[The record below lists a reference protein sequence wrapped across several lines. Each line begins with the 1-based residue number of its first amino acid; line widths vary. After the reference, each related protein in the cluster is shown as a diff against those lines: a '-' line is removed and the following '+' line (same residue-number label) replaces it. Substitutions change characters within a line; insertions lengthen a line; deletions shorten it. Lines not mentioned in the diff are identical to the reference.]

1 MRGEGEGSAQ
11 MANENSYLGE
21 VLEQQQRVDQ
31 ELKARKRSMPM
42 PSNMAAA
49 PAQAVQM
56 AGPAEGRGQQVFRAQ
71 AANLQQ
77 AAFTLEGRAID
88 YKITGIG
95 PWKTVVVP
103 PNVYVVHTR
112 RGIEKPLHM

>member
-1 MRGEGEGSAQ
+1 NQ
-11 MANENSYLGE
+11 NENSYLGE
-21 VLEQQQRVDQ
+21 VLEQQQPVDM
-31 ELKARKRSMPM
+31 ELKARKRSSMPM
-42 PSNMAAA
+42 PSNMAP
-49 PAQAVQM
+49 PAQAAAM
-56 AGPAEGRGQQVFRAQ
+56 AGPMDGNRGQQVFRAQ
-71 AANLQQ
+71 AANAQQ

-112 RGIEKPLHM
+112 RGVEKPLHMGMGISFS